1 MHNKYNSS
9 PRSSRYRKK
18 MREKQK
24 SVEATDRIFDVNA
37 KELTIV
43 QDTAEIKIKNSLFYH
58 SQWFVENL
66 LNIARLR

>member
-1 MHNKYNSS
+1 
-9 PRSSRYRKK
+9 

-24 SVEATDRIFDVNA
+24 SVEAIDRIFDVNA

-43 QDTAEIKIKNSLFYH
+43 QDTDEIKIKNSLFYH